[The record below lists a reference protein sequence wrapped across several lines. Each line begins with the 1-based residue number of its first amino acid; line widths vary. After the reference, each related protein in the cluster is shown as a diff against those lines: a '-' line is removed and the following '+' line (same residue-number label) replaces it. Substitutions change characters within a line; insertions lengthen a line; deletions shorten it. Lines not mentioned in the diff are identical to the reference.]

1 MTQNRFGTL
10 DGLRGVAAFAVVL
23 YHFGTATGNPYL
35 APAGKLAVD
44 FFFVLSG
51 FVLAHAYGRRIANGQ
66 IGPLEFLRL
75 RFLRLWPTALLGA
88 LLGLAVALET
98 SSGSAFRA
106 TPARDHRGFGPR
118 AHAERPLELPWRCTR
133 SNAPHW
139 SLLLRTRCET
149 TSMRS
154 LRHSSTRGVSRSSS
168 WQPVRVVRCSGQCG
182 ARPAVNGC
190 FRRAVYS
197 VLRRRA
203 RVQIL
208 GATVSDRK
216 PAHIDLVESLVA
228 VFSVSWAVHV
238 PAIELALALRGISG
252 HRMARRIRPTCPR
265 GQTGTRRQQG
275 EMSYPLYA
283 IHYPFV
289 LLLSERPL
297 RGNFAAMTIG
307 AFAVTL
313 LLSLV
318 ALSALSRLYDRPIR
332 SLARRALVAP

>member
-1 MTQNRFGTL
+1 MTQHRFGTL

-51 FVLAHAYGRRIANGQ
+51 FVLAHAYGRRIANRQ

-88 LLGLAVALET
+88 LLGLAVALGT

-118 AHAERPLELPWRCTR
+118 AHAERPLELPWDVPAERT
-133 SNAPHW
+133 ALVPII
-139 SLLLRTRCET
+139 RTRCELRLCDRCAT
-149 TSMRS
+149 PRRAGS
-154 LRHSSTRGVSRSSS
+154 LVRRRGNRWRSS
-168 WQPVRVVRCSGQCG
+168 VRDNAGLAQRSMAVS
-182 ARPAVNGC
+182 AR
-190 FRRAVYS
+190 RIL

-216 PAHIDLVESLVA
+216 PAHIASSRLSSRSFPFPGPCTSPPSSSHFLSV
-228 VFSVSWAVHV
+228 VF
-238 PAIELALALRGISG
+238 PAIVWLGASAHLPAGANRY
-252 HRMARRIRPTCPR
+252 AAAA
-265 GQTGTRRQQG
+265 G

-318 ALSALSRLYDRPIR
+318 ALGVSRLYDRPIR